1 MSIECNRDHMERHI
15 SLLSQSWHSDNL
27 SAIMEIRCLR
37 DNAPARSIT
46 FDPTDDWLRDDA
58 LSSAISLNLAG
69 WNAYVCVNPISSLK
83 SGSADAKSIVAA
95 YYIYADADDFEAA
108 SRLRSASPR
117 PDFFVRTG
125 SKPHERLHAYWA
137 IQDIASLDEWQRM
150 QGALIAKFRTDPAI
164 KDASRIMRL
173 AGTISYPSK
182 AKAKKGYE
190 TELTVLEELV

>member
-1 MSIECNRDHMERHI
+1 MSLECNRDHIERHI
-15 SLLSQSWHSDNL
+15 SLLTQSWHTDNL

-37 DNAPARSIT
+37 ENAPARSMT
-46 FDPTDDWLRDDA
+46 FDPTDDWLLDDA
-58 LSSAISLNLAG
+58 ISSAISLNLAG
-69 WNAYVCVNPISSLK
+69 WNVYVCVNPISSLK

-125 SKPHERLHAYWA
+125 SKPYERLHAYWA
-137 IQDIASLDEWQRM
+137 IQDIASLHEWQRM
-150 QGALIAKFRTDPAI
+150 QAALIEQFKTDPAI

-173 AGTISYPSK
+173 AGTISYPGK
-182 AKAKKGYE
+182 AKVKKGYE
-190 TELTVLEELV
+190 TELTVLEELE